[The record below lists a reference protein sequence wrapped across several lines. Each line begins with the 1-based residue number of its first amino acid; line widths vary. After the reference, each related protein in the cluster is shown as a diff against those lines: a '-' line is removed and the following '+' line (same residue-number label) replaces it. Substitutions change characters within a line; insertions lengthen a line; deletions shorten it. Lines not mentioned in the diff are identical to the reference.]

1 MKDLWR
7 ISLCTC
13 DRLRLHSIWTSLLI
27 GADVLRSFTPNQQR
41 AIDETD
47 KNILVSAA
55 AGSGKTAV
63 LVERILRVI
72 TDKDNQIDIGRL
84 LVVTFT
90 EAAALEMRERILKA
104 LNERLIVEPDNKHI
118 QKQVMLM
125 PKASISTIHSFC
137 NSVLRKNYS
146 ALGLDPSFRIGD
158 DIEMDIVKE
167 DVLESIFEREYEQ
180 KDEAFYRLLEIYGGR
195 LYDRNLRELILR
207 MYSFCESSLDM
218 RTWILESAER
228 FNLDEGWS
236 LGDSVWGKMALEQI
250 ETLISGAI
258 ISATEAI
265 KYCEMP
271 YGPHKYNVA
280 LRDDLELLKHLYNL
294 CSKDS
299 FEEIRK
305 ALDNVAFTKLASISK
320 KDKVDDELKEIVKN
334 IRDKRVKATVKDI
347 NEKFFFKPLDLMRAD
362 IIDIYSVMKK
372 LCDLVIEFMEGYKE
386 EKLANSMLDFGDLE
400 HYTYQVLSENED
412 IAAEYR
418 EQFAEIY
425 TDEYQDSNSLQESI
439 LSLISKDTGRFMV
452 GDVKQSIYRFRRAN
466 PDIFIGKYN
475 SYEDYGQ
482 NLRIDLS
489 TNFRSRANVLA
500 SVNFIFRQIMSERA
514 ASINYGEAEMLRFGG
529 QSTEDEFDDSTE
541 LILIETSTT
550 SEADDDSDEEIKEL
564 SKAEK
569 EGKAIAAKILELT
582 SKECTNRAE
591 YRDITILMR
600 SLSHAQAFVKVLTEA
615 GIPTLANTSGG
626 YFDNIEVLTMVAL
639 LRVIDNPRQDI
650 SLIATLHSPIYS
662 LSADDL
668 AEIRICEPKGDF
680 YSALK
685 VYLNGAQPNEG
696 AKRFWNDLERWRK
709 LKSQIPVSKLISTI
723 FDESGY
729 FDYISLSPQAETKKA
744 NLNTLFEHALRF
756 EKTSLQ
762 GLLRFIHFIEKLMER
777 DSKLKEPTSGIS
789 ENAVQIM
796 TIHRSKG
803 LEFPICFVSNLG
815 SKINRMDESASLIMH
830 EDKGLGPIHMSQEP
844 RVKSNTLPRVMLSRL
859 IHEENY
865 AEELRILYVALTRAK
880 SKLILTGC
888 VNSYEK
894 AVKSWAETIN
904 YEHEKLPPHIVW
916 DAKTY
921 VDFIGACLVRH
932 KSFGAS
938 ELLSGNN
945 ASVYN
950 DESRWSI
957 SIINRLDEDL
967 ERKDDSAPKIETS
980 SDKVD
985 FDEALYESY
994 LQKIG
999 ESFGWEYEN
1008 IKETIIPSKISISE
1022 IKRNYFSRMKS
1033 DPEGAQI
1040 EMLEPTFNVP
1050 KFASVDSLS
1059 PAEKGM
1065 AMHTLMEHIDIK
1077 ATVTQDDINALI
1089 DNLVARNL
1097 LSDKEARSINVSKVY
1112 KFISSPLAERMR
1124 KATELRKEI
1133 PFVLEIDAKE
1143 AYLPYADAGTLLV
1156 HGIIDCYFVED
1167 GRIILVDYKSD
1178 YVGEKGVAALKSQ
1191 YKVQLDIYRKAL
1203 EKSFGADVSEAYLY
1217 LFDVD
1222 ECVDMM

>member
-1 MKDLWR
+1 
-7 ISLCTC
+7 
-13 DRLRLHSIWTSLLI
+13 LRN
-27 GADVLRSFTPNQQR
+27 FTPNQQK
-41 AIDETD
+41 AIDERD

-72 TDKDNQIDIGRL
+72 TDKDNSIDIGGL

-104 LNERLIVEPDNKHI
+104 LNERLEAEPDNKHI
-118 QKQVMLM
+118 QKQIMLM

-167 DVLESIFEREYEQ
+167 DVLESIFEKEYEQ
-180 KDEAFYRLLEIYGGR
+180 KDGAFYRLLEIYGGR
-195 LYDRNLRELILR
+195 LYDKNLRELILR
-207 MYSFCESSLDM
+207 MYNFCESSLDM
-218 RTWILESAER
+218 RTWLLESAEW
-228 FNLDEGWS
+228 FNLNAEQS
-236 LGDSVWGKMALEQI
+236 LSESTWGQMALEQI
-250 ETLISGAI
+250 ETQLSGAI
-258 ISATEAI
+258 ISASEAI
-265 KYCEMP
+265 KYCERP
-271 YGPHKYNVA
+271 YGPNKYVAA
-280 LRDDLELLKHLYNL
+280 LRDDLELLRYLHNL
-294 CSKDS
+294 CSKGN
-299 FEEIRK
+299 FEEIK
-305 ALDNVAFTKLASISK
+305 AALDNVAFTDLARIGK
-320 KDKVDDELKEIVKN
+320 KDEVDEGLKEVVKN
-334 IRDKRVKATVKDI
+334 IRDKKIKGAVKGI
-347 NEKFFFKPLDLMRAD
+347 GEKFFFKPLDLMKQD
-362 IIDIYSVMKK
+362 IIDSYPVMKK
-372 LCDLVIEFMEGYKE
+372 LCDLVIEFMESYKA
-386 EKLANSMLDFGDLE
+386 EKLANGILDFGDLE

-418 EQFAEIY
+418 EQFCEIY
-425 TDEYQDSNSLQESI
+425 TDEYQDSNTLQESI
-439 LSLISKDTGRFMV
+439 LSLISKETGRFMV

-466 PDIFIGKYN
+466 PDIFIKKYN
-475 SYEDYGQ
+475 SYENGGQ

-489 TNFRSRANVLA
+489 DNFRSRKNILD

-514 ASINYGEAEMLRFGG
+514 AAIDYGEAEMLSFGG
-529 QSTEDEFDDSTE
+529 TTKDDEKYDDTTE
-541 LILIETSTT
+541 LILIETNSS
-550 SEADDDSDEEIKEL
+550 SETDDDSDEEIKEL

-569 EGKAIAAKILELT
+569 EAGAIATKILELT
-582 SKECTNRAE
+582 SQARADRVE

-600 SLSHAQAFVKVLTEA
+600 SLSHAQTFVKVLSEA
-615 GIPTLANTSGG
+615 GVAAIANTSGG

-662 LSADDL
+662 LNADNL
-668 AEIRICEPKGDF
+668 TEIRMSEPHGSF

-685 VYLNGAQPNEG
+685 SYLNGSEPTAG
-696 AKRFWNDLERWRK
+696 AKKFWSDLQRWRR

-729 FDYISLSPQAETKKA
+729 FDYISLSPQAEMKKA
-744 NLNTLFEHALRF
+744 NLNTLFEYALRF

-777 DSKLKEPTSGIS
+777 DSKLKEPSTGVS

-815 SKINRMDESASLIMH
+815 GKINRMDEAASLILH
-830 EDKGLGPIHMSQEP
+830 ESKGLGPIHISSEP

-888 VNSYEK
+888 INSYEK

-904 YEHEKLPPHIVW
+904 YEHEKLPPHSVW

-921 VDFIGACLVRH
+921 LDFIGVCLVRH
-932 KSFGAS
+932 KDFGAD
-938 ELLSGNN
+938 EFLKDNN
-945 ASVYN
+945 LEVYN
-950 DESRWSI
+950 DESRWKVSVI
-957 SIINRLDEDL
+957 S
-967 ERKDDSAPKIETS
+967 ETALS
-980 SDKVD
+980 GEKAIKQATEKPNEKTD
-985 FDEALYESY
+985 FNEALYKSY

-999 ESFGWEYEN
+999 ESFSWEYTN

-1033 DPEGAQI
+1033 DSEGVQI

-1050 KFASVDSLS
+1050 KLASKDDLS

-1077 ATVTQDDINALI
+1077 TTNTQDDINALI
-1089 DNLVARNL
+1089 KNLTTRNL
-1097 LSDKEARSINVSKVY
+1097 LSDKEALSINVNKVY
-1112 KFISSPLAERMR
+1112 KFVSSPLAERMR
-1124 KATELRKEI
+1124 NATELHKEI

-1167 GRIILVDYKSD
+1167 ECIVLVDYKSD
-1178 YVGEKGVAALKSQ
+1178 FVGEKGVEVLKSR

-1203 EKSFGADVSEAYLY
+1203 EKSFGVEVSEAYLY

-1222 ECVDMM
+1222 ECVNMA